1 MKSRFIKLT
10 GLTLLLL
17 AAAVIIS
24 TPASAIELQARSA
37 ILVEA
42 NTGQVLYEQNPDE
55 ELPPASIT
63 KIMPMLMA
71 MEAVEEGEIS
81 LDDEVTVSSRAED
94 MGGSQI
100 FLEAGTALTVE
111 ELLKAITIS
120 SANDATYALSEY
132 LGGTYSGFI
141 EMMNERV
148 AELGMENTNF
158 ENSTGLPADNHYS
171 TARDIAKM
179 SREVVQYPEIREWG
193 QIWSEY
199 LELPD
204 REALLANLNQLVR
217 DYPGMDGIKTGR
229 TQEAGYC
236 LAASAEREGM
246 RLISV
251 VLNAES
257 DQERQDQ
264 TRKLLDYGF
273 GNYVQE
279 TVIEEGDSIQNI
291 SFPGSSEEEVSAR
304 AAEDLTALR
313 ERGEDL
319 DYDREVSIIE
329 DFEFPI
335 AEGEKMGE
343 MRLVDGDEIIN
354 SIDLIAE
361 EDIVEAGI
369 VSRIIRSVGDI
380 VDGIFE

>member
-1 MKSRFIKLT
+1 MKSRFIKIT
-10 GLTLLLL
+10 GLILLLL

-24 TPASAIELQARSA
+24 IPASAIELEARSA
-37 ILVEA
+37 ILIEA
-42 NTGQVLYEQNPDE
+42 NTGQILYEQNPDE

-100 FLEAGTALTVE
+100 FLEAGTVLTVE

-141 EMMNERV
+141 EMMNERA
-148 AELGMENTNF
+148 AELGLENTNF
-158 ENSTGLPADNHYS
+158 ENSTGLPADNHYT
-171 TARDIAKM
+171 TARDIATM
-179 SREVVQYPEIREWG
+179 SREVIQYPEIREWG
-193 QIWSEY
+193 QIWTEY

-279 TVIEEGDSIQNI
+279 IVIEEGDSIHNI
-291 SFPGSSEEEVSAR
+291 PFPGSSEGEVSAR

-319 DYDREVSIIE
+319 DYDREVSVIE

-335 AEGEKMGE
+335 YEGEKMGE
-343 MRLVDGDEIIN
+343 MRLVDGDEVIN
-354 SIDLIAE
+354 SIELIAE

-369 VSRIIRSVGDI
+369 ISRIIRSVGDF
-380 VDGIFE
+380 VDGIF